1 MTNGKSLKRALL
13 SSAFSL
19 IICVAMLIGTTFAW
33 FTDTASTAVNK
44 IQAGNL
50 KVDIVDQNGNSLNG
64 KSLSFRDVN
73 NKTDILWEP
82 GAKFN
87 LDSFKIVNKGNLA
100 LKYKVII
107 SGINGSAKLLE
118 AIDFTVKIGDAAEAA
133 LADWE
138 GVLLPDGAA
147 AADTMPVKE
156 TKLITISGKMRED
169 AGNEYQGLSIG
180 GIGITVL
187 ATQYTYENDS
197 IGNTYDREAA
207 YKGTQEFTS
216 GTHTLGNG
224 GIALDPNGVAVS
236 VSGEGTN
243 LTITG
248 GYYDGGKGGDNRC
261 IQVNKG
267 ATVTIKDGTF
277 TVGGDATGL
286 GNSVVLCNGGT
297 VVIEGGFFYT
307 DYAYR
312 NFYYVLNQQNS
323 NPGTITVKGGTF
335 VNYNPANGDDYLG
348 GNFVADGYTVIS
360 ETKANGDVW
369 YTVVAEK
376 KFSTVEEAF
385 SDVDF
390 GYGTTSTEPVSID
403 GKGVTVIEKWADS
416 YFNSDTIIK
425 GVTFKNGASF
435 TAKNSNITVTLEN
448 CTFYACDQDATVA
461 ALGITDKTTGAG
473 NNGRNNIA
481 TNTGAGMCLN
491 LEQENGTSGVKLIVK
506 NCTFIG
512 ENNKELPVYG
522 DKYDNS
528 GKVTDSYKK
537 RGHAIALNAISGGG
551 TAGVLDSMLID
562 GCVIDGVRG
571 NAIQLYGKTGDI
583 TVKNTKINSW
593 GINNGA
599 YTVNG
604 TVKDANSAAIRGD
617 FPVGGERSL
626 TISNV
631 YFGMDE
637 DTVTDS
643 LHKINHVNVG
653 AFSGNTD
660 GTRKAGTY

>member
-44 IQAGNL
+44 IQTGNL

-107 SGINGSAKLLE
+107 SGINGSAKLLK

-248 GYYDGGKGGDNRC
+248 GYYDGGEGGDNRC

-335 VNYNPANGDDYLG
+335 VNYNPANGDDNLG

-385 SDVDF
+385 SDIDF

-403 GKGVTVIEKWADS
+403 GKGVTVIEKWADAWV
-416 YFNSDTIIK
+416 NSDTTIK
-425 GVTFKNGASF
+425 GVTFKNGAVFS
-435 TAKNSNITVTLEN
+435 TKADNVTVTLEN
-448 CTFYACDQDATVA
+448 CTFYACDQSKLTYN
-461 ALGITDKTTGAG
+461 G
-473 NNGRNNIA
+473 NNSL
-481 TNTGAGMCLN
+481 TNSGAGMCLN
-491 LEQENGTSGVKLIVK
+491 LEKSANNGVKFIVK

-512 ENNKELPVYG
+512 ENDKTLSAEGPRYNG
-522 DKYDNS
+522 DGTQN
-528 GKVTDSYKK
+528 GMKK
-537 RGHAIALNAISGGG
+537 RGHAIALDAICGGG
-551 TAGVLDSMLID
+551 TGTLDSMLID

-583 TVKNTKINSW
+583 TIKNTKINSW
-593 GINNGA
+593 AVNNTGIGYA
-599 YTVNG
+599 V
-604 TVKDANSAAIRGD
+604 RGD
-617 FPVGGERSL
+617 FDANGSRTLSL
-626 TISNV
+626 SNV
-631 YFGMDE
+631 YFGLDE
-637 DTVTDS
+637 ISGNTEFG
-643 LHKINHVNVG
+643 HVKVG

>member
-147 AADTMPVKE
+147 AADTMSVKE

-187 ATQYTYENDS
+187 ATQYIYENDS

-224 GIALDPNGVAVS
+224 GIGLQSDDIAVKAI
-236 VSGEGTN
+236 GADTK

-248 GYYDGGKGGDNRC
+248 GYYDGGKGGNNIC
-261 IQVNKG
+261 VAAANG
-267 ATVTIKDGTF
+267 AEVIIKDGTF

-286 GNSVVLCNGGT
+286 GNSVIYSVGGNIT
-297 VVIEGGFFYT
+297 IEGGFFYT
-307 DYAYR
+307 EHSYR
-312 NFYYVLNQQNS
+312 GKYYVLNQQNT

-335 VNYNPANGDDYLG
+335 VNYNPANGDDNLG
-348 GNFVADGYTVIS
+348 GNFVADGYTVIT

-385 SDVDF
+385 SGVDF
-390 GYGTTSTEPVSID
+390 GYGTTSSEPVSID
-403 GKGVTVIEKWADS
+403 GKGVTVIEKWTDAWVS
-416 YFNSDTIIK
+416 SDTTIK
-425 GVTFKNGASF
+425 GVTFKNGAVFS
-435 TAKNSNITVTLEN
+435 TKADNVTVTLEN
-448 CTFYACDQDATVA
+448 CTFYACDQSKLTYN
-461 ALGITDKTTGAG
+461 G
-473 NNGRNNIA
+473 NNSL
-481 TNTGAGMCLN
+481 TNSGAGMCLN
-491 LEQENGTSGVKLIVK
+491 LEKSANNGVKFIVK

-512 ENNKELPVYG
+512 ENNKSLSAEGPRYKG
-522 DKYDNS
+522 DGTQD
-528 GKVTDSYKK
+528 GMKK
-537 RGHAIALNAISGGG
+537 RGHAIALDAICGGG
-551 TAGVLDSMLID
+551 TGTLDSMLID

-583 TVKNTKINSW
+583 TIKNTKINSW
-593 GINNGA
+593 AVNNTGIGYA
-599 YTVNG
+599 V
-604 TVKDANSAAIRGD
+604 RGD
-617 FPVGGERSL
+617 FDANGSRTLSL
-626 TISNV
+626 SNV
-631 YFGMDE
+631 YFGLDE
-637 DTVTDS
+637 ISGNTEFG
-643 LHKINHVNVG
+643 HVKVG

>member
-82 GAKFN
+82 GTKFN

-138 GVLLPDGAA
+138 GVLLPDAPA
-147 AADTMPVKE
+147 KE

-312 NFYYVLNQQNS
+312 NFYYVLNQQNN

-335 VNYNPANGDDYLG
+335 VNYNPANGDDNLG

-403 GKGVTVIEKWADS
+403 GKGVTVIEKWTDAWV
-416 YFNSDTIIK
+416 NSDTTIK
-425 GVTFKNGASF
+425 GVTFKNGAVFS
-435 TAKNSNITVTLEN
+435 TKTDNVTVTLEN
-448 CTFYACDQDATVA
+448 CTFYACDQSKLTYN
-461 ALGITDKTTGAG
+461 G
-473 NNGRNNIA
+473 NNSL
-481 TNTGAGMCLN
+481 TNSGAGMCLN
-491 LEQENGTSGVKLIVK
+491 LEKSDKTGVKFIVK

-512 ENNKELPVYG
+512 EN
-522 DKYDNS
+522 DKSLSAEGPNYNAD
-528 GKVTDSYKK
+528 GTQKGTKK
-537 RGHAIALNAISGGG
+537 RGHAIALDAICGGG
-551 TAGVLDSMLID
+551 TGTLDSMLID

-583 TVKNTKINSW
+583 TIKNTKINSW
-593 GINNGA
+593 AVNNTGIGYA
-599 YTVNG
+599 V
-604 TVKDANSAAIRGD
+604 RGD
-617 FPVGGERSL
+617 FDANGSRTLSL
-626 TISNV
+626 SNV
-631 YFGMDE
+631 YFGLDE
-637 DTVTDS
+637 ISGNTEFG
-643 LHKINHVNVG
+643 HVKVG
-653 AFSGNTD
+653 DFSGNTD
-660 GTRKAGTY
+660 GARKAGTY

>member
-82 GAKFN
+82 GARFN

-147 AADTMPVKE
+147 ATDTMPVKE

-248 GYYDGGKGGDNRC
+248 GYYDGGEGGDNRC

-312 NFYYVLNQQNS
+312 NFYYVLNQQNN

-335 VNYNPANGDDYLG
+335 VNYNPANGDDNLG
-348 GNFVADGYTVIS
+348 GNFVADGYSVIS

-369 YTVVAEK
+369 YTVVEEK
-376 KFSTVEEAF
+376 KYSTVEDAF
-385 SDVDF
+385 SGVDF
-390 GYGTTSTEPVSID
+390 GYGSTSTEPVSID
-403 GKGVTVIEKWADS
+403 GKGVTVIEKWTDAWVS
-416 YFNSDTIIK
+416 SDTTIK
-425 GVTFKNGASF
+425 GVTFKNGAVFS
-435 TAKNSNITVTLEN
+435 TKDDNVTVTLEN
-448 CTFYACDQDATVA
+448 CTFYACDQSKLTYN
-461 ALGITDKTTGAG
+461 G
-473 NNGRNNIA
+473 NNSL
-481 TNTGAGMCLN
+481 TNSGAGMCLN
-491 LEQENGTSGVKLIVK
+491 LEKSANKGVKFIVK

-512 ENNKELPVYG
+512 ENDKTLSAEGPRYKG
-522 DKYDNS
+522 DGTQD
-528 GKVTDSYKK
+528 GTKK
-537 RGHAIALNAISGGG
+537 RGHAIALDAICGGG
-551 TAGVLDSMLID
+551 TGTLDSMLID

-583 TVKNTKINSW
+583 TIKNTKINSW
-593 GINNGA
+593 AVNNTGIGYA
-599 YTVNG
+599 V
-604 TVKDANSAAIRGD
+604 RGD
-617 FPVGGERSL
+617 FDANGSRTLSL
-626 TISNV
+626 SNV
-631 YFGMDE
+631 YFGLDE
-637 DTVTDS
+637 ISGNTEFG
-643 LHKINHVNVG
+643 HVKVG

>member
-64 KSLSFRDVN
+64 KSLSFRNVN

-82 GAKFN
+82 GARFN

-138 GVLLPDGAA
+138 GVLLPEAAA

-207 YKGTQEFTS
+207 YKGTQELTS

-224 GIALDPNGVAVS
+224 GIGLQSNDIAVKAI
-236 VSGEGTN
+236 GADTK

-248 GYYDGGKGGDNRC
+248 GYYDGGKGGNNIC
-261 IQVNKG
+261 VAAANG
-267 ATVTIKDGTF
+267 AEVIIKDGTF

-286 GNSVVLCNGGT
+286 GNSVIYSVGGNIT
-297 VVIEGGFFYT
+297 IEGGFFYT
-307 DYAYR
+307 EHSYR
-312 NFYYVLNQQNS
+312 GKYYVLNQQNS

-403 GKGVTVIEKWADS
+403 GKGVTVIEKWTDAWVS
-416 YFNSDTIIK
+416 SDTTIK
-425 GVTFKNGASF
+425 GVTFKNGAVFS
-435 TAKNSNITVTLEN
+435 TKDDNVTVTLEN
-448 CTFYACDQDATVA
+448 CTFYACDQSKLTYN
-461 ALGITDKTTGAG
+461 G
-473 NNGRNNIA
+473 NNSL
-481 TNTGAGMCLN
+481 TNSGAGMCLN
-491 LEQENGTSGVKLIVK
+491 LEKSAKTGVKFIVK

-512 ENNKELPVYG
+512 ENDKTLSAEGPRYKG
-522 DKYDNS
+522 DGTQD
-528 GKVTDSYKK
+528 GTKK
-537 RGHAIALNAISGGG
+537 RGHAIALDAICGGG
-551 TAGVLDSMLID
+551 TGTLDSMLID

-583 TVKNTKINSW
+583 TIKNTKINSW
-593 GINNGA
+593 AVNNTGIGYA
-599 YTVNG
+599 V
-604 TVKDANSAAIRGD
+604 RGD
-617 FPVGGERSL
+617 FDANGSRTLSL
-626 TISNV
+626 SNV
-631 YFGMDE
+631 YFGLDE
-637 DTVTDS
+637 ISGNTEFG
-643 LHKINHVNVG
+643 HVKVG

>member
-19 IICVAMLIGTTFAW
+19 IICIAMLIGTTFAW

-138 GVLLPDGAA
+138 GVLLPEAAA

-224 GIALDPNGVAVS
+224 GIGLQSDDIAVKAI
-236 VSGEGTN
+236 GADTK

-248 GYYDGGKGGDNRC
+248 GYYDGGKGGNNIC
-261 IQVNKG
+261 VAAANG
-267 ATVTIKDGTF
+267 AEVIIKDGTF

-286 GNSVVLCNGGT
+286 GNSVIYSVGGNIT
-297 VVIEGGFFYT
+297 IEGGFFYT
-307 DYAYR
+307 EHSYR
-312 NFYYVLNQQNS
+312 GKYYVLNQQNT

-369 YTVVAEK
+369 YTVVAEE

-385 SDVDF
+385 SGVDF
-390 GYGTTSTEPVSID
+390 GYGTTSSEPVSID
-403 GKGVTVIEKWADS
+403 GKGVTVIEKWTDAWVS
-416 YFNSDTIIK
+416 SDTTIK
-425 GVTFKNGASF
+425 GVTFKNGAVFS
-435 TAKNSNITVTLEN
+435 TKADNVTVTLEN
-448 CTFYACDQDATVA
+448 CTFYACDQSKLTYN
-461 ALGITDKTTGAG
+461 G
-473 NNGRNNIA
+473 NNSL
-481 TNTGAGMCLN
+481 TNSGAGMCLN
-491 LEQENGTSGVKLIVK
+491 LEKSAKTGVKFIVK

-512 ENNKELPVYG
+512 ENNKSLSAEGPRYNG
-522 DKYDNS
+522 DGTQN
-528 GKVTDSYKK
+528 GTKK
-537 RGHAIALNAISGGG
+537 RGHAIALDAICGGG
-551 TAGVLDSMLID
+551 TGTLDSMLID

-583 TVKNTKINSW
+583 TIKNTKINSW
-593 GINNGA
+593 AVNNTGIGYAVRGNF
-599 YTVNG
+599 
-604 TVKDANSAAIRGD
+604 DANGSRTL
-617 FPVGGERSL
+617 SL
-626 TISNV
+626 SNV
-631 YFGMDE
+631 YFGLDE
-637 DTVTDS
+637 ISGNTEFG
-643 LHKINHVNVG
+643 HVKVG

>member
-50 KVDIVDQNGNSLNG
+50 KVDIVDKNGNSLNG

-118 AIDFTVKIGDAAEAA
+118 AINFTVKIGDAAEAA

-248 GYYDGGKGGDNRC
+248 GYYDGGEGGDNRC

-312 NFYYVLNQQNS
+312 NFYYVLNQQNN

-335 VNYNPANGDDYLG
+335 VNYNPANGDDNLG

-385 SDVDF
+385 SDIDF

-403 GKGVTVIEKWADS
+403 GKGVTVIEKWTDAWV
-416 YFNSDTIIK
+416 NSDTTIK
-425 GVTFKNGASF
+425 GVTFKNGAVFS
-435 TAKNSNITVTLEN
+435 TKTDNVTVTLEN
-448 CTFYACDQDATVA
+448 CTFYACDQSKLTYN
-461 ALGITDKTTGAG
+461 G
-473 NNGRNNIA
+473 NNSL
-481 TNTGAGMCLN
+481 TNSGAGMCLN
-491 LEQENGTSGVKLIVK
+491 LEKSAKTGVKFIVK

-512 ENNKELPVYG
+512 ENNKSLSAEGPRYNG
-522 DKYDNS
+522 DGTQN
-528 GKVTDSYKK
+528 GTKK
-537 RGHAIALNAISGGG
+537 RGHAIALDAICGGG
-551 TAGVLDSMLID
+551 TGTLDSMLID

-583 TVKNTKINSW
+583 TIKNTKINSW
-593 GINNGA
+593 AVNNTGIGYAVRGNF
-599 YTVNG
+599 
-604 TVKDANSAAIRGD
+604 DANGSRTL
-617 FPVGGERSL
+617 SL
-626 TISNV
+626 SNV
-631 YFGMDE
+631 YFGLDE
-637 DTVTDS
+637 ISGNTEFG
-643 LHKINHVNVG
+643 HVKVG

>member
-44 IQAGNL
+44 IQTGNL

-64 KSLSFRDVN
+64 KSLSFRDVD

-169 AGNEYQGLSIG
+169 AGNEYQGLSID

-224 GIALDPNGVAVS
+224 GIGLQSNDIAVKAI
-236 VSGEGTN
+236 GADTK

-248 GYYDGGKGGDNRC
+248 GYYDGGKGGNNIC
-261 IQVNKG
+261 VAAANG
-267 ATVTIKDGTF
+267 AEVIIKDGTF

-286 GNSVVLCNGGT
+286 GNSVIYSVGGNIT
-297 VVIEGGFFYT
+297 IEGGFFYT
-307 DYAYR
+307 DHSYR
-312 NFYYVLNQQNS
+312 GKYYVLNQQNN

-403 GKGVTVIEKWADS
+403 GKGVTVIEKWTDAWV
-416 YFNSDTIIK
+416 NSDTTIK
-425 GVTFKNGASF
+425 GVTFKNGAVFS
-435 TAKNSNITVTLEN
+435 TKDDNVTVTLEN
-448 CTFYACDQDATVA
+448 CTFYACDQSKLTYN
-461 ALGITDKTTGAG
+461 G
-473 NNGRNNIA
+473 NNSL
-481 TNTGAGMCLN
+481 TNSGAGMCLN
-491 LEQENGTSGVKLIVK
+491 LEKSANNDVKFIVK

-512 ENNKELPVYG
+512 ENDKTLSAEGPRYKG
-522 DKYDNS
+522 DGTQD
-528 GKVTDSYKK
+528 GTKK
-537 RGHAIALNAISGGG
+537 RGHAIALDAICGGG
-551 TAGVLDSMLID
+551 TGTLDSMLID

-583 TVKNTKINSW
+583 TIKNTKINSW
-593 GINNGA
+593 AVNNTGIGYA
-599 YTVNG
+599 V
-604 TVKDANSAAIRGD
+604 RGD
-617 FPVGGERSL
+617 FDANGSRTLSL
-626 TISNV
+626 SNV
-631 YFGMDE
+631 YFGLDE
-637 DTVTDS
+637 ISGNTEFG
-643 LHKINHVNVG
+643 HVKVG

>member
-19 IICVAMLIGTTFAW
+19 IICAAMLIGTTFAW

-50 KVDIVDQNGNSLNG
+50 KVDIVDKNGNSLNG

-118 AIDFTVKIGDAAEAA
+118 AINFTVKIGDAAEAA

-147 AADTMPVKE
+147 AADTMPAKE

-236 VSGEGTN
+236 VSGDGTN

-277 TVGGDATGL
+277 TVGGDASGF

-312 NFYYVLNQQNS
+312 NFYYVLNQQNN

-335 VNYNPANGDDYLG
+335 VNYNPANGDDNLG

-369 YTVVAEK
+369 YTVVAEE

-390 GYGTTSTEPVSID
+390 GFGTTSTEPVSID
-403 GKGVTVIEKWADS
+403 GKGVTVIENWTDAWV
-416 YFNSDTIIK
+416 NSDTTIK
-425 GVTFKNGASF
+425 GVTFKNGAVFS
-435 TAKNSNITVTLEN
+435 TKADNVTVTLEN
-448 CTFYACDQDATVA
+448 CTFYACDQSKLTY
-461 ALGITDKTTGAG
+461 TG
-473 NNGRNNIA
+473 NNSL
-481 TNTGAGMCLN
+481 TNSGAGMCLN
-491 LEQENGTSGVKLIVK
+491 LEKSAKNGVKFIVK

-512 ENNKELPVYG
+512 ENNKNLSAEGPRYNG
-522 DKYDNS
+522 DGTQN
-528 GKVTDSYKK
+528 GTKK
-537 RGHAIALNAISGGG
+537 RGHAIALDAICGGG
-551 TAGVLDSMLID
+551 TGTLDSLLID

-583 TVKNTKINSW
+583 TIKNTKINSW
-593 GINNGA
+593 AVNNTGIGYA
-599 YTVNG
+599 V
-604 TVKDANSAAIRGD
+604 RGD
-617 FPVGGERSL
+617 FDANGSRTLSL
-626 TISNV
+626 SNV
-631 YFGMDE
+631 YFGLDE
-637 DTVTDS
+637 ISGNTEFG
-643 LHKINHVNVG
+643 HVKVG
-653 AFSGNTD
+653 DFSGNTD
-660 GTRKAGTY
+660 GTKKAGTY

>member
-50 KVDIVDQNGNSLNG
+50 KVDIVDKNGNSLNG
-64 KSLSFRDVN
+64 KSLNFRDVN

-169 AGNEYQGLSIG
+169 AGNEYQGLSID

-224 GIALDPNGVAVS
+224 GIGLQSNDIAVKAI
-236 VSGEGTN
+236 GADTK

-248 GYYDGGKGGDNRC
+248 GYYDGGKGGNNIC
-261 IQVNKG
+261 VAAANG
-267 ATVTIKDGTF
+267 AEVIIKDGTF

-286 GNSVVLCNGGT
+286 GNSVIYSVGGNIT
-297 VVIEGGFFYT
+297 IEGGFFYT
-307 DYAYR
+307 DHSYR
-312 NFYYVLNQQNS
+312 GKYYVLNQQNN

-403 GKGVTVIEKWADS
+403 GKGVTVIEKWTDAWV
-416 YFNSDTIIK
+416 NSDTTIK
-425 GVTFKNGASF
+425 GVTFKNGAVFS
-435 TAKNSNITVTLEN
+435 TKDDNVTVTLEN
-448 CTFYACDQDATVA
+448 CTFYACDQSKLTYN
-461 ALGITDKTTGAG
+461 G
-473 NNGRNNIA
+473 NNSL
-481 TNTGAGMCLN
+481 TNSGAGMCLN
-491 LEQENGTSGVKLIVK
+491 LEKSANNDVKFIVK

-512 ENNKELPVYG
+512 ENDKTLSAEGPRYKG
-522 DKYDNS
+522 DGTQD
-528 GKVTDSYKK
+528 GTKK
-537 RGHAIALNAISGGG
+537 RGHAIALDAICGGG
-551 TAGVLDSMLID
+551 TGTLDSMLID

-583 TVKNTKINSW
+583 TIKNTKINSW
-593 GINNGA
+593 AVNNTGIGYA
-599 YTVNG
+599 V
-604 TVKDANSAAIRGD
+604 RGD
-617 FPVGGERSL
+617 FDANGSRTLSL
-626 TISNV
+626 SNV
-631 YFGMDE
+631 YFGLDE
-637 DTVTDS
+637 ISGNTEFG
-643 LHKINHVNVG
+643 HVKVG

>member
-50 KVDIVDQNGNSLNG
+50 KVDIVDKNGNSLNG

-118 AIDFTVKIGDAAEAA
+118 AINFTVKIGDAAEAA

-312 NFYYVLNQQNS
+312 NFYYVLNQQNN

-335 VNYNPANGDDYLG
+335 VNYNPANGDDNLG

-403 GKGVTVIEKWADS
+403 GKGVTVIEKWTDAWV
-416 YFNSDTIIK
+416 NSDTTIK
-425 GVTFKNGASF
+425 GVTFKNGAVFS
-435 TAKNSNITVTLEN
+435 TKADNVTVTLEN
-448 CTFYACDQDATVA
+448 CTFYACDQSKLTYN
-461 ALGITDKTTGAG
+461 G
-473 NNGRNNIA
+473 NNSL
-481 TNTGAGMCLN
+481 TNSGAGMCLN
-491 LEQENGTSGVKLIVK
+491 LEKSAKTGVKFIVK

-512 ENNKELPVYG
+512 ENNKSLSAEGPRYNG
-522 DKYDNS
+522 DGTQN
-528 GKVTDSYKK
+528 GMKK
-537 RGHAIALNAISGGG
+537 RGHAIALDAICGGG
-551 TAGVLDSMLID
+551 TGTLDSMLID

-583 TVKNTKINSW
+583 TIKNTKINSW
-593 GINNGA
+593 AVNNTGIGYA
-599 YTVNG
+599 V
-604 TVKDANSAAIRGD
+604 RGD
-617 FPVGGERSL
+617 FDANGSRTL
-626 TISNV
+626 TLSNV
-631 YFGMDE
+631 YFGLDE
-637 DTVTDS
+637 ISGNTEFG
-643 LHKINHVNVG
+643 HVKVG

>member
-50 KVDIVDQNGNSLNG
+50 KVDIVDKNGNSLNG

-118 AIDFTVKIGDAAEAA
+118 AINFTVKIGDAAEAA

-312 NFYYVLNQQNS
+312 NFYYVLNQQNN

-335 VNYNPANGDDYLG
+335 VNYNPANGDDNLG

-385 SDVDF
+385 SGVDF

-403 GKGVTVIEKWADS
+403 GKGVTVIEKWADAWV
-416 YFNSDTIIK
+416 NSDTTIK
-425 GVTFKNGASF
+425 GVTFKNGAVFS
-435 TAKNSNITVTLEN
+435 TKADNVTVTLEN
-448 CTFYACDQDATVA
+448 CTFYACDQSKLTYN
-461 ALGITDKTTGAG
+461 G
-473 NNGRNNIA
+473 NNSL
-481 TNTGAGMCLN
+481 TNSGAGMCLN
-491 LEQENGTSGVKLIVK
+491 LEKSAKTGVKFIVK

-512 ENNKELPVYG
+512 ENDKTLSAEGPRYNG
-522 DKYDNS
+522 DGTQN
-528 GKVTDSYKK
+528 GMKK
-537 RGHAIALNAISGGG
+537 RGHAIALDAICGGG
-551 TAGVLDSMLID
+551 TGTLDSMLID

-571 NAIQLYGKTGDI
+571 NAIQLYGETGDI
-583 TVKNTKINSW
+583 TIKNTKINSW
-593 GINNGA
+593 AVNNTGIGYA
-599 YTVNG
+599 VRGSLG
-604 TVKDANSAAIRGD
+604 TTGSRT
-617 FPVGGERSL
+617 L
-626 TISNV
+626 TLSNV
-631 YFGMDE
+631 YFGLDE
-637 DTVTDS
+637 ISGNTEFG
-643 LHKINHVNVG
+643 HVKVG

>member
-64 KSLSFRDVN
+64 KSLSFRNVN

-82 GAKFN
+82 GARFN

-138 GVLLPDGAA
+138 GVLLPEAA
-147 AADTMPVKE
+147 AATDTMPVKE

-224 GIALDPNGVAVS
+224 GIGLQSNDIAVKAI
-236 VSGEGTN
+236 GADTK

-248 GYYDGGKGGDNRC
+248 GYYDGGKGGNNIC
-261 IQVNKG
+261 VAAANG
-267 ATVTIKDGTF
+267 AEVIIKDGTF

-286 GNSVVLCNGGT
+286 GNSVIYSVGGNIT
-297 VVIEGGFFYT
+297 IEGGFFYT
-307 DYAYR
+307 EHSYR
-312 NFYYVLNQQNS
+312 GKYYVLNQQNS

-348 GNFVADGYTVIS
+348 GNFVADGYTVIT

-385 SDVDF
+385 SGVDF
-390 GYGTTSTEPVSID
+390 GYGTTSSEPVSID
-403 GKGVTVIEKWADS
+403 GKGVTVIEKWTDAWVS
-416 YFNSDTIIK
+416 SDTTIK
-425 GVTFKNGASF
+425 GVTFKNGAVFS
-435 TAKNSNITVTLEN
+435 TKDDNVTVTLEN
-448 CTFYACDQDATVA
+448 CTFYACDQSKLTYN
-461 ALGITDKTTGAG
+461 G
-473 NNGRNNIA
+473 NNSL
-481 TNTGAGMCLN
+481 TNSGAGMCLN
-491 LEQENGTSGVKLIVK
+491 LEKSANDGVKFIVK

-512 ENNKELPVYG
+512 ENNKSLSAEGPNYNADG
-522 DKYDNS
+522 TQK
-528 GKVTDSYKK
+528 GTKK
-537 RGHAIALNAISGGG
+537 RGHAIALNAISGGK

-571 NAIQLYGKTGDI
+571 NAIQLYGETGDI
-583 TVKNTKINSW
+583 TIKNTKINSW
-593 GINNGA
+593 AVNNTGIGYA
-599 YTVNG
+599 V
-604 TVKDANSAAIRGD
+604 RGD
-617 FPVGGERSL
+617 FDANGSRTLSL
-626 TISNV
+626 SNV
-631 YFGMDE
+631 YFGLDE
-637 DTVTDS
+637 ISGNTEFG
-643 LHKINHVNVG
+643 HVKVG

>member
-13 SSAFSL
+13 SSTFSL

-138 GVLLPDGAA
+138 GVLLPDAPA
-147 AADTMPVKE
+147 KE

-197 IGNTYDREAA
+197 IDNTYDREAA

-236 VSGEGTN
+236 ISGEGTN

-312 NFYYVLNQQNS
+312 NFYYVLNQQNN

-335 VNYNPANGDDYLG
+335 VNYNPANGDDNLG

-403 GKGVTVIEKWADS
+403 GKGVTVIEKWTDAWV
-416 YFNSDTIIK
+416 NSDTTIK
-425 GVTFKNGASF
+425 GVTFKNGAVFS
-435 TAKNSNITVTLEN
+435 TRADNVTVTLEN
-448 CTFYACDQDATVA
+448 CTFYACDQSKLTYN
-461 ALGITDKTTGAG
+461 G
-473 NNGRNNIA
+473 NNSL
-481 TNTGAGMCLN
+481 TNSGAGMCLN
-491 LEQENGTSGVKLIVK
+491 LEKSDKTGVKFIAK

-512 ENNKELPVYG
+512 ENNKSLSAEGPNYNADG
-522 DKYDNS
+522 TQK
-528 GKVTDSYKK
+528 GTKK
-537 RGHAIALNAISGGG
+537 RGHAIALDAICGGG
-551 TAGVLDSMLID
+551 TGTLDSLLID

-583 TVKNTKINSW
+583 TIKNTKINSW
-593 GINNGA
+593 AVNNTGIGYA
-599 YTVNG
+599 V
-604 TVKDANSAAIRGD
+604 RGD
-617 FPVGGERSL
+617 FDANGSRTLSL
-626 TISNV
+626 SNV
-631 YFGMDE
+631 YFGLDE
-637 DTVTDS
+637 ISGNTEFG
-643 LHKINHVNVG
+643 HVKVG
-653 AFSGNTD
+653 DFSGNTD

>member
-118 AIDFTVKIGDAAEAA
+118 AIDFTVKIGGAAEAA

-147 AADTMPVKE
+147 AADTMSVKE

-224 GIALDPNGVAVS
+224 GIGLQPNDIAVKAI
-236 VSGEGTN
+236 GADKK

-248 GYYDGGKGGDNRC
+248 GYYDGGEGGNNIC
-261 IQVNKG
+261 VAAANG
-267 ATVTIKDGTF
+267 AEVIIKDGTF

-286 GNSVVLCNGGT
+286 GNSVIYSVGGNIT
-297 VVIEGGFFYT
+297 IEGGFFYT

-312 NFYYVLNQQNS
+312 NFYYVLNQQNN

-335 VNYNPANGDDYLG
+335 VNYNPANGDDNLG

-403 GKGVTVIEKWADS
+403 GKGVTVIEKWADAWV
-416 YFNSDTIIK
+416 NSDTTIK
-425 GVTFKNGASF
+425 GVTFKNGAVFS
-435 TAKNSNITVTLEN
+435 TKTDNVTVTLEN
-448 CTFYACDQDATVA
+448 CTFYACDQSKLTYN
-461 ALGITDKTTGAG
+461 G
-473 NNGRNNIA
+473 NNSL
-481 TNTGAGMCLN
+481 TNSGAGMCLN
-491 LEQENGTSGVKLIVK
+491 LEKSAKTGVKFIVK

-512 ENNKELPVYG
+512 ENDKTLSAEGPRYNG
-522 DKYDNS
+522 DGTQN
-528 GKVTDSYKK
+528 GMKK
-537 RGHAIALNAISGGG
+537 RGHAIALDAICGGG
-551 TAGVLDSMLID
+551 TGTLDSMLID

-571 NAIQLYGKTGDI
+571 NAIQLYGETGDI
-583 TVKNTKINSW
+583 TIKNTKINSW
-593 GINNGA
+593 AVNNTGIGYA
-599 YTVNG
+599 VRGSLG
-604 TVKDANSAAIRGD
+604 TTGSRT
-617 FPVGGERSL
+617 L
-626 TISNV
+626 TLSNV
-631 YFGMDE
+631 YFGLDE
-637 DTVTDS
+637 ISGNTEFG
-643 LHKINHVNVG
+643 HVKVG

>member
-64 KSLSFRDVN
+64 KSLSFRDVD

-82 GAKFN
+82 GARFN

-118 AIDFTVKIGDAAEAA
+118 AIDFTVKIGNAAEAA

-147 AADTMPVKE
+147 ATDTMSVKE

-169 AGNEYQGLSIG
+169 AGNEYQGLSID

-197 IGNTYDREAA
+197 IDNTYDREAA

-248 GYYDGGKGGDNRC
+248 GYYDGGEGGDNRC

-312 NFYYVLNQQNS
+312 NFYYVLNQQNN

-335 VNYNPANGDDYLG
+335 VNYNPANGDDNLG
-348 GNFVADGYTVIS
+348 GNFVADGYSVIS

-369 YTVVAEK
+369 YTVVEEK
-376 KFSTVEEAF
+376 KYSTVEDAF
-385 SDVDF
+385 SGVDF
-390 GYGTTSTEPVSID
+390 GYGSTSTEPVSID
-403 GKGVTVIEKWADS
+403 GKGVTVIEKWTDAWVS
-416 YFNSDTIIK
+416 SDTTIK
-425 GVTFKNGASF
+425 GVTFKNGAVFS
-435 TAKNSNITVTLEN
+435 TKDDNVTVTLEN
-448 CTFYACDQDATVA
+448 CTFYACDQSKLTYN
-461 ALGITDKTTGAG
+461 G
-473 NNGRNNIA
+473 NNSL
-481 TNTGAGMCLN
+481 TNSGAGMCLN
-491 LEQENGTSGVKLIVK
+491 LEKSAKTGVKFIVK

-512 ENNKELPVYG
+512 ENDKTLSAEGPRYKG
-522 DKYDNS
+522 DGTQD
-528 GKVTDSYKK
+528 GTKK
-537 RGHAIALNAISGGG
+537 RGHAIALDAICGGG
-551 TAGVLDSMLID
+551 TGTLDSMLID

-583 TVKNTKINSW
+583 TIKNTKINSW
-593 GINNGA
+593 AVNNTGIGYA
-599 YTVNG
+599 V
-604 TVKDANSAAIRGD
+604 RGD
-617 FPVGGERSL
+617 FDANGSRTLSL
-626 TISNV
+626 SNV
-631 YFGMDE
+631 YFGLDE
-637 DTVTDS
+637 ISGNTEFG
-643 LHKINHVNVG
+643 HVKVG

>member
-13 SSAFSL
+13 SSVFSL

-118 AIDFTVKIGDAAEAA
+118 AIDFTVKIGNAAEAA

-147 AADTMPVKE
+147 ATDTMPVKE

-248 GYYDGGKGGDNRC
+248 GYYDGGEGGDNRC

-312 NFYYVLNQQNS
+312 NFYYVLNQQNN

-403 GKGVTVIEKWADS
+403 GKGVTVIEKWTDAWV
-416 YFNSDTIIK
+416 NSDTTIK
-425 GVTFKNGASF
+425 GVTFKNGAVFS
-435 TAKNSNITVTLEN
+435 TKADNVTVTLEN
-448 CTFYACDQDATVA
+448 CTFYACDQSKLTYN
-461 ALGITDKTTGAG
+461 G
-473 NNGRNNIA
+473 NNSL
-481 TNTGAGMCLN
+481 TNSGAGMCLN
-491 LEQENGTSGVKLIVK
+491 LEKSAKTGVKFIVK

-512 ENNKELPVYG
+512 ENNKSLSAEGPRYNG
-522 DKYDNS
+522 DGTQN
-528 GKVTDSYKK
+528 GTKK
-537 RGHAIALNAISGGG
+537 RGHAIALDAICGGG
-551 TAGVLDSMLID
+551 TGTLDSMLID

-583 TVKNTKINSW
+583 TIKNTKINSW
-593 GINNGA
+593 AVNNTGIGYA
-599 YTVNG
+599 V
-604 TVKDANSAAIRGD
+604 RGD
-617 FPVGGERSL
+617 FDANGSRTL
-626 TISNV
+626 TLSNV
-631 YFGMDE
+631 YFGLDE
-637 DTVTDS
+637 ISGNTEFG
-643 LHKINHVNVG
+643 HVKVG

>member
-138 GVLLPDGAA
+138 GVLLPEAAA

-224 GIALDPNGVAVS
+224 GIGLQSDDIAVKAI
-236 VSGEGTN
+236 GADTK

-248 GYYDGGKGGDNRC
+248 GYYDGGKGGNNIC
-261 IQVNKG
+261 VAAANG
-267 ATVTIKDGTF
+267 AEVIIKDGTF

-286 GNSVVLCNGGT
+286 GNSVIYSVGGNIT
-297 VVIEGGFFYT
+297 IEGGFFYT
-307 DYAYR
+307 EHSYR
-312 NFYYVLNQQNS
+312 GKYYVLNQQNT

-369 YTVVAEK
+369 YTVVAEE

-385 SDVDF
+385 SGVDF
-390 GYGTTSTEPVSID
+390 GYGTTSSEPVSID
-403 GKGVTVIEKWADS
+403 GKGVTVIEKWTDAWVS
-416 YFNSDTIIK
+416 SDTTIK
-425 GVTFKNGASF
+425 GVTFKNGAVFS
-435 TAKNSNITVTLEN
+435 TKADNVTVTLEN
-448 CTFYACDQDATVA
+448 CTFYACDQSKLTYN
-461 ALGITDKTTGAG
+461 G
-473 NNGRNNIA
+473 NNSL
-481 TNTGAGMCLN
+481 TNSGAGMCLN
-491 LEQENGTSGVKLIVK
+491 LEKSANNGVKFIVK

-512 ENNKELPVYG
+512 ENNKSLSAEGPNYNADG
-522 DKYDNS
+522 TQK
-528 GKVTDSYKK
+528 GTKK
-537 RGHAIALNAISGGG
+537 RGHAIALDAICGGG

-583 TVKNTKINSW
+583 TIKNTKINSW
-593 GINNGA
+593 AVNNTGIGYA
-599 YTVNG
+599 V
-604 TVKDANSAAIRGD
+604 RGD
-617 FPVGGERSL
+617 FDANGSRTLSL
-626 TISNV
+626 SNV
-631 YFGMDE
+631 YFGLDE
-637 DTVTDS
+637 ISGNTEFG
-643 LHKINHVNVG
+643 HVKVG

>member
-50 KVDIVDQNGNSLNG
+50 KVDIVDKNGNSLNG

-118 AIDFTVKIGDAAEAA
+118 AINFTVKIGDAAEAA

-248 GYYDGGKGGDNRC
+248 GYYDGGEGGDNRC

-312 NFYYVLNQQNS
+312 NFYYVLNQQNN

-335 VNYNPANGDDYLG
+335 VNYNPANGDDNLG

-385 SDVDF
+385 SDIDF

-403 GKGVTVIEKWADS
+403 GKGVTVIEKWTDAWV
-416 YFNSDTIIK
+416 NSDTTIK
-425 GVTFKNGASF
+425 GVTFKNGAVFS
-435 TAKNSNITVTLEN
+435 TKTDNVTVTLEN
-448 CTFYACDQDATVA
+448 CTFYACDQSKLTYN
-461 ALGITDKTTGAG
+461 G
-473 NNGRNNIA
+473 NNSL
-481 TNTGAGMCLN
+481 TNSGAGMCLN
-491 LEQENGTSGVKLIVK
+491 LEKSAKTGVKFIVK

-512 ENNKELPVYG
+512 ENNKSLSAEGPRYNG
-522 DKYDNS
+522 DGTQN
-528 GKVTDSYKK
+528 GTKK
-537 RGHAIALNAISGGG
+537 RGHAIALDAICGGG
-551 TAGVLDSMLID
+551 TGTLDSMLID

-583 TVKNTKINSW
+583 TIKNTKINSW
-593 GINNGA
+593 AVNNTGIGYA
-599 YTVNG
+599 V
-604 TVKDANSAAIRGD
+604 RGD
-617 FPVGGERSL
+617 FDANGSRTLSL
-626 TISNV
+626 SNV
-631 YFGMDE
+631 YFGLDE
-637 DTVTDS
+637 ISGNTEFG
-643 LHKINHVNVG
+643 HVKVG

>member
-19 IICVAMLIGTTFAW
+19 IICVAMLIGTTCAW

-118 AIDFTVKIGDAAEAA
+118 AINFTVKIGDTAEAA

-224 GIALDPNGVAVS
+224 GIGLQSNDIAVKAI
-236 VSGEGTN
+236 GADTK

-248 GYYDGGKGGDNRC
+248 GYYDGGKGGNNIC
-261 IQVNKG
+261 VAAANG
-267 ATVTIKDGTF
+267 AEVIIKDGTF

-286 GNSVVLCNGGT
+286 GNSVIYSVGGNIT
-297 VVIEGGFFYT
+297 IEGGFFYT

-312 NFYYVLNQQNS
+312 NFYYVLNQQNN

-335 VNYNPANGDDYLG
+335 VNYNPANGDDNLG

-403 GKGVTVIEKWADS
+403 GKGVTVIEKWADAWV
-416 YFNSDTIIK
+416 NSDTTIK
-425 GVTFKNGASF
+425 GVTFKNGAVFS
-435 TAKNSNITVTLEN
+435 TKADNVTVTLEN
-448 CTFYACDQDATVA
+448 CTFYACDQSKLTYN
-461 ALGITDKTTGAG
+461 G
-473 NNGRNNIA
+473 NNSL
-481 TNTGAGMCLN
+481 TNSGAGMCLN
-491 LEQENGTSGVKLIVK
+491 LEKSTNNGVKFIVK

-512 ENNKELPVYG
+512 ENNKSLSAEGPRYNG
-522 DKYDNS
+522 DGTQN
-528 GKVTDSYKK
+528 GMKK
-537 RGHAIALNAISGGG
+537 RGHAIALDAICGGG
-551 TAGVLDSMLID
+551 TGTLDSMLID

-583 TVKNTKINSW
+583 TIKNTKINSW
-593 GINNGA
+593 AVNNTGIGYA
-599 YTVNG
+599 V
-604 TVKDANSAAIRGD
+604 RGD
-617 FPVGGERSL
+617 FDANGSRTLSL
-626 TISNV
+626 SNV
-631 YFGMDE
+631 YFGLDE
-637 DTVTDS
+637 ISGNTEFG
-643 LHKINHVNVG
+643 HVKVG

>member
-147 AADTMPVKE
+147 AADTMSVKE

-187 ATQYTYENDS
+187 ATQYIYENDS

-224 GIALDPNGVAVS
+224 GIGLQSDDIAVKAI
-236 VSGEGTN
+236 GADTK

-248 GYYDGGKGGDNRC
+248 GYYDGGKGGNNIC
-261 IQVNKG
+261 VAAANG
-267 ATVTIKDGTF
+267 AEVIIKDGTF

-286 GNSVVLCNGGT
+286 GNSVIYSVGGNIT
-297 VVIEGGFFYT
+297 IEGGFFYT
-307 DYAYR
+307 EHSYR
-312 NFYYVLNQQNS
+312 GKYYVLNQQNT

-335 VNYNPANGDDYLG
+335 VNYNPANGDDNLG
-348 GNFVADGYTVIS
+348 GNFVADGYTVIT

-385 SDVDF
+385 SDIDF
-390 GYGTTSTEPVSID
+390 GYGTTSSEPVSID
-403 GKGVTVIEKWADS
+403 GKGVTVIEKWTDAWVS
-416 YFNSDTIIK
+416 SDTTIK
-425 GVTFKNGASF
+425 GVTFKNGAVFS
-435 TAKNSNITVTLEN
+435 TKADNVTVTLEN
-448 CTFYACDQDATVA
+448 CTFYACDQSKLTYN
-461 ALGITDKTTGAG
+461 G
-473 NNGRNNIA
+473 NNSL
-481 TNTGAGMCLN
+481 TNSGAGMCLN
-491 LEQENGTSGVKLIVK
+491 LEKSANNGVKFIVK

-512 ENNKELPVYG
+512 ENNKSLSAEGPRYKG
-522 DKYDNS
+522 DGTQD
-528 GKVTDSYKK
+528 GMKK
-537 RGHAIALNAISGGG
+537 RGHAIALDAICGGG
-551 TAGVLDSMLID
+551 TGTLDSMLID

-583 TVKNTKINSW
+583 TIKNTKINSW
-593 GINNGA
+593 AVNNTGIGYA
-599 YTVNG
+599 V
-604 TVKDANSAAIRGD
+604 RGD
-617 FPVGGERSL
+617 FDANGSRTLSL
-626 TISNV
+626 SNV
-631 YFGMDE
+631 YFGLDE
-637 DTVTDS
+637 ISGNTEFG
-643 LHKINHVNVG
+643 HVKVG